1 VPRYSLSEIA
11 ARVGGEVRGDPSRAI
26 AGVQPLD
33 SAGPDDLSFLAHPR
47 YRAAA
52 ATSRAAALLVR
63 RGEEVTGRDLLLVEQ
78 PYTALAAVIGLF
90 HPKQPPRPGVHP
102 LAAVDA
108 SARLGKDVS
117 VGPFAVVGAMASI
130 GDRAALLPGA
140 VVGEGAAIG
149 ADTVLHPGVVVYA
162 GCVIGHRV
170 LIHAG
175 AVVGSDGFGF
185 GEDAGGRAKIPQVG
199 IVRIEDDVEIG
210 AGTTIDRATFGST
223 VIGQGSRI
231 DNLVQIGHNVQI
243 GPGSVI
249 VAQSGIAGSTTL
261 GPGAILA
268 GQAGVAGHLR
278 VGARAIVGAKS
289 AALADVA
296 DGAFVV
302 GHPAVDHR
310 EWKRTQAALRR
321 LPDLL
326 RRVQRLEAKD
336 DAEAS
341 AGAARPRRPGAN
353 RGKGTRRAGRR
364 R

>member
-1 VPRYSLSEIA
+1 
-11 ARVGGEVRGDPSRAI
+11 
-26 AGVQPLD
+26 
-33 SAGPDDLSFLAHPR
+33 
-47 YRAAA
+47 
-52 ATSRAAALLVR
+52 
-63 RGEEVTGRDLLLVEQ
+63 
-78 PYTALAAVIGLF
+78 
-90 HPKQPPRPGVHP
+90 
-102 LAAVDA
+102 
-108 SARLGKDVS
+108 
-117 VGPFAVVGAMASI
+117 
-130 GDRAALLPGA
+130 
-140 VVGEGAAIG
+140 
-149 ADTVLHPGVVVYA
+149 VL
-162 GCVIGHRV
+162 
-170 LIHAG
+170 
-175 AVVGSDGFGF
+175 
-185 GEDAGGRAKIPQVG
+185 
-199 IVRIEDDVEIG
+199 
-210 AGTTIDRATFGST
+210 
-223 VIGQGSRI
+223 
-231 DNLVQIGHNVQI
+231 
-243 GPGSVI
+243 

-326 RRVQRLEAKD
+326 QRVQRLEAKD